1 MKIDFNTY
9 IESINKSLRM
19 DRKNEGIEDTT
30 FFVHKLTINK
40 KIGSFKEYNLS
51 IYICDLKTKESTRYV
66 CINVVKDT
74 KTVSEEFIYNEI
86 ASEAMIATTK
96 VLSIH
101 YKDFLYNKRNF
112 WRQ

>member
-9 IESINKSLRM
+9 IESINKSLRI

-51 IYICDLKTKESTRYV
+51 IYICDLTRYV
-66 CINVVKDT
+66 CINVIKDT

-86 ASEAMIATTK
+86 ASEAMIAMTK
-96 VLSIH
+96 VLSMH